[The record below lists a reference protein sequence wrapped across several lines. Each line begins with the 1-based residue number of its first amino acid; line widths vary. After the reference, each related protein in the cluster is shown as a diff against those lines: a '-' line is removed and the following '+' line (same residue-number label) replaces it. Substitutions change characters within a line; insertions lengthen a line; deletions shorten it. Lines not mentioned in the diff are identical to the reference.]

1 MKNLILNTDSYKMS
15 HYLQYP
21 DGTTN
26 VFSYVSSRGGK
37 FDKTVFFGLQA
48 AIKEYLMGQV
58 ITQEAID
65 EAEEFANMHG
75 EPFNREG
82 WEYIL
87 KVHKGRLPLRI
98 RAVPEGTVVP
108 VKKAMVTVEA
118 TDPNCFW
125 LTSYVESVILRGV
138 WYPTTVA
145 TLSRECKRIINYY
158 LENTADTTDGLSFKL
173 HDFGSRGVS
182 SEESAALGG
191 MAHLVNFMGSDTISG
206 ILAARKYYG
215 AKMAGFSIPAAEHST
230 TTILGP
236 DGETEQFRRMIQK
249 FGKPGAI
256 FAVVS
261 DGYDIYKACEKWGT
275 VLKDDL
281 IASGATLVVRPDSGD
296 PVEVTVK
303 CLRILEKYF
312 GAVRNSKGFKVLNN
326 VRLIYGDGI
335 NELAIESIL
344 RTMELNRYSADN
356 MAFGMGGGLLQ
367 QIDRDTLKFAMKASA
382 AEIGGKWVDVFK
394 DPVTDKGKSS
404 LKGRMSTFRSRLTGE
419 FIAARIDQ
427 GSLDD
432 EWEDMMEVVF
442 ENGEI
447 LKRYTFDEVR
457 ANAAL

>member
-281 IASGATLVVRPDSGD
+281 LASGATLVIRPDSGD

-312 GAVRNSKGFKVLNN
+312 GAVRNTKGFKVLNN

-344 RTMELNRYSADN
+344 RTMEVNRFSADN
-356 MAFGMGGGLLQ
+356 VAFGMGGGLLQ
-367 QIDRDTLKFAMKASA
+367 QINRDTQKFAMKASA
-382 AEIGGKWVDVFK
+382 AEINGKWVDVFK
-394 DPVTDKGKSS
+394 DPVTDKGKASI
-404 LKGRMSTFRSRLTGE
+404 KGRVSTFRSRMTGE
-419 FIAARIDQ
+419 FITARVDQ
-427 GSLDD
+427 GELDG
-432 EWEDMMEVVF
+432 EWEDMMKVVF
-442 ENGEI
+442 ENGYLIDEI
-447 LKRYTFDEVR
+447 TFDQVR
-457 ANAAL
+457 ENAKL